1 MRYWGELRNV
11 TVSSKGGK
19 WFVSIQTRREVE
31 LPATP
36 VTTAI
41 GIDLGIARFATLS
54 DGSYIAPL
62 NSFKSKAAKLAKYQR
77 RMAHK
82 QKFSNNWKKAK
93 AKVQKI
99 HTQIANTRCDFL
111 HKATTTISQNHA
123 LVFVEDLQVRNMSRS
138 AAGTAEHHGKNVAQ
152 KSGLNKAILDQGWG
166 EFQRQLD
173 YKTAWNGGLLIA
185 VPAHHTSQTCPCCG
199 HVSKDNRQ
207 TQARFACV
215 ECGYENNAD
224 VVGAINVL
232 ERGHRLLACGE
243 GALSA
248 SMKQEPTAGE
258 KPYGLAPVG
267 IPFL

>member
-1 MRYWGELRNV
+1 M
-11 TVSSKGGK
+11 SK
-19 WFVSIQTRREVE
+19 
-31 LPATP
+31 
-36 VTTAI
+36 
-41 GIDLGIARFATLS
+41 
-54 DGSYIAPL
+54 
-62 NSFKSKAAKLAKYQR
+62 
-77 RMAHK
+77 
-82 QKFSNNWKKAK
+82 
-93 AKVQKI
+93 
-99 HTQIANTRCDFL
+99 
-111 HKATTTISQNHA
+111 
-123 LVFVEDLQVRNMSRS
+123 S
-138 AAGTAEHHGKNVAQ
+138 AAGTAENHGKNVAQ

-248 SMKQEPTAGE
+248 SMKQEPTEGE

-267 IPFL
+267 IPFVSGGEDVNFSRPDKGQMRNYWHYCG